1 VLPYS
6 TLRPALVAGLFILS
20 LAACGRG
27 PAPEQYLEFTGDTMG
42 TSWTVRISS
51 PEALALDA
59 DGREELAAAIQA
71 EVDLVNEKM
80 STWRE
85 DSELSR
91 FNAHDSSEPFAVS
104 PETLHVFAA
113 ARLVSEESRG
123 AFDITVGP
131 LVNAWGFGPQA
142 VTAPP
147 GDDAIAAL
155 LEKVGYEKVLVD
167 EEAGTVRKV
176 YDRIYCDLSAIAK
189 GYGTDRIADM
199 LDERGYDY
207 MAEVG
212 GEIRANGVN
221 HRGEVW
227 RIGIINPDENGQP
240 TSGVVP
246 LRDTA
251 MATSGDYR
259 NIRLDASGR
268 PYSHTIDPRT
278 GRPVDHGLAS
288 ATIIHPSAMMADA
301 YATVLMVLGPDEGY
315 DWALEM
321 DLPVHL
327 ITHDGDGFT
336 SRSTPAFEAL
346 YR

>member
-1 VLPYS
+1 MRISS
-6 TLRPALVAGLFILS
+6 TLRPALVAGLLILLVS
-20 LAACGRG
+20 CGAR
-27 PAPEQYLEFTGDTMG
+27 PAPELYLEFTGETMG
-42 TSWTVRISS
+42 TSYIVRVSS

-59 DGREELAAAIQA
+59 AEREELAKAIQA

-80 STWRE
+80 STWRP

-91 FNAHDSSEPFAVS
+91 FNQHEGTEPFPVS
-104 PETLHVFAA
+104 PETLHVLAA
-113 ARLVSEESRG
+113 AQRVSRESDG

-142 VTAPP
+142 VTQPLS
-147 GDDAIAAL
+147 DERIAEL
-155 LEKVGYEKVLVD
+155 KQKVGFERLHVD
-167 EEAGTVRKV
+167 EETGTVRKEIPE
-176 YDRIYCDLSAIAK
+176 IYCDLSAIAK

-199 LDERGYDY
+199 LDARGYDY

-212 GEIRANGVN
+212 GEIRTRGVN
-221 HRGEVW
+221 HRGEPW
-227 RIGIINPDENGQP
+227 RIGIINPNEKGQP
-240 TSGVVP
+240 VSGVVP
-246 LRDTA
+246 LHDTA

-259 NIRLDASGR
+259 NIRFDADGK

-278 GRPVDHGLAS
+278 GRPAAHGLAS

-301 YATVLMVLGPDEGY
+301 YATVLMVLGPEEGY
-315 DWALEM
+315 DWAVEM
-321 DLPVHL
+321 GLPVHL
-327 ITHDGDGFT
+327 IHHDGDAFA